1 MSKRPIRIIQWGCGL
16 MGQTLIRTLREKG
29 AELVGAIDRNEARR
43 GRDAGEVAGLGAP
56 LGVRI
61 HAPEQAEAVFREAQA
76 DVCILCTRSI
86 MSELTDALRVAARN
100 GVNAIT
106 IGEEA
111 FYPWTTSKALTEELD
126 QLARANDCTLTGSG
140 FQDVFWGNLITVLAG
155 ATHRIDR
162 IVGLTQ
168 YNADDYGSALA
179 QKHGV
184 GLDLESF
191 AARIGAS
198 NAPSYVWNSNEW
210 LCARLGWRVRDI
222 RQQLLP
228 TTHAQTL
235 RSASLGR
242 EIQAGHATGMKAVVV
257 TETHEGPVIETHCVG
272 KLYAPGE
279 VDLNEWTLR
288 GEPDTTVTIRQPA
301 TPALTCATV
310 LNRLPQL
317 LAAPP
322 GFVTTDRLESAA
334 YVSRLEVEA

>member
-1 MSKRPIRIIQWGCGL
+1 MSKRPIRVIQWGCGL
-16 MGQTLIRTLREKG
+16 MGQIMIRYLRDKG
-29 AELVGAIDRNEARR
+29 AELVGAIDRNAARR
-43 GRDAGEVAGLGAP
+43 GLDAGEVARLDRP

-61 HAPEQAEAVFREAQA
+61 RHPEEADAVFREARA
-76 DVCILCTRSI
+76 DVCILCTRST
-86 MSELTDALRVAARN
+86 MPELVDSLKLAAHH

-126 QLARANDCTLTGSG
+126 RLARSSDCTLTGSG
-140 FQDVFWGNLITVLAG
+140 FQDVFWGNLIAVLAG
-155 ATHRIDR
+155 STQRITR
-162 IVGLTQ
+162 IQGLTR

-179 QKHGV
+179 QKHGI
-184 GLDLESF
+184 GLDPETF

-228 TTHAQTL
+228 TTHTEAL
-235 RSASLGR
+235 RSTSLDR
-242 EIQAGHATGMKAVVV
+242 EIPAGHATGMKAVVV
-257 TETHEGPVIETHCVG
+257 VETHEGPVIETHCEG

-279 VDLNEWTLR
+279 VDLNEWTLQ
-288 GEPDTTVTIRQPA
+288 GEPETTVTIRKPA
-301 TPALTCATV
+301 TPELTCATV
-310 LNRLPQL
+310 VNRLPQL

-322 GFVTTDRLESAA
+322 GFITTDRLDMAPH
-334 YVSRLEVEA
+334 VTRLEVAA